1 MWLARQEINNRI
13 RTIPKKNK
21 EKFQLDLLYLIEL
34 AHEDDYEDFEF

>member
-1 MWLARQEINNRI
+1 MWQSRQEINNRI

-34 AHEDDYEDFEF
+34 AHEDDYGDFEF